1 MLHLCWWYLFYS
13 SNCRT
18 ISAFLSLLICDPH
31 IVQHTQYTCIYIY
44 AYTKAGERERERDCL
59 YWLTFRLQ
67 FIAWIGCF
75 GEGVCSARMLCLP
88 KNANISVIY
97 WNRLPSTYQLHHVA
111 VVNKEKCVAIRQMV
125 LWTESAAFIANTNA
139 TYCCTKLFIIIVRY
153 HLQVCFRVRC
163 ALCVMRVWF
172 VFHIEE
178 VNFAHFQTVVHK
190 CKAHG
195 TYYNVVAAVLVVSA
209 AFQLRQKNENSINE
223 MLFDTLSKCFHL
235 WQVFALVICP

>member
-1 MLHLCWWYLFYS
+1 MLHLCWWFLFYS

-44 AYTKAGERERERDCL
+44 AYTKHARGRGRERDCL

-111 VVNKEKCVAIRQMV
+111 VFNKEKCVAIRQMV

-163 ALCVMRVWF
+163 ALCVCGLYSILKKW
-172 VFHIEE
+172 I
-178 VNFAHFQTVVHK
+178 
-190 CKAHG
+190 
-195 TYYNVVAAVLVVSA
+195 LLIS
-209 AFQLRQKNENSINE
+209 RQ
-223 MLFDTLSKCFHL
+223 
-235 WQVFALVICP
+235 